1 MACQDFNLL
10 LKLNLLGRA
19 NGIRDQ
25 WSNAPMRSSQQVVA
39 RRNTAFVEGYC
50 SAWHTTSQIETSLLT
65 PQHCNILKST
75 HSLKD
80 FHFESEKFFDT
91 VRGQAAKHAF

>member
-1 MACQDFNLL
+1 
-10 LKLNLLGRA
+10 
-19 NGIRDQ
+19 
-25 WSNAPMRSSQQVVA
+25 MRSSQQVVA
-39 RRNTAFVEGYC
+39 GKNTACVVVTVATGM
-50 SAWHTTSQIETSLLT
+50 WHTTSWIETSLLT

-91 VRGQAAKHAF
+91 VRGQAAKHAL